1 MQPEIEEEALRA
13 RLQNLRD
20 EMEAGRVFFASHLS
34 VTDSLKAVRSGPD
47 GRIDLATVDS
57 RVRALAN
64 AVSFSTNRRQAKEAV
79 SLRDL
84 QQSYFTFI
92 ERNFGEMYT
101 EMKKRGADPSRVSAA
116 ISTDT
121 ENVKEFM
128 AGMPE
133 FLSVIDDLWKET
145 WDSAHYHV
153 QDLTGLKAVFGGET
167 FPSPRKNIVSCAGVY
182 ADTIVLPDPFLRTRF
197 TQQQDDATAVR
208 WFVKSA
214 LSLLHYREA
223 ALADVECPLVVIAP
237 DASYVDDDEQEVM
250 IRAAEPSVLKHLAAL
265 FGTQFGSIEEASEFL
280 STLAAPEQ
288 VTAKLADKKR
298 LLFHEGDNDPLE
310 QQIQDYMD
318 GYFSSQLEGGAGT
331 AVLFSAMGRMRQAT
345 DLLRRASSLGGA
357 PLIDAPTSWKYF
369 TWKLGYEAGSDPEKP
384 DLHLHMT
391 QAMQNAA
398 RYEMRWL
405 GNVPVEALIEMRKQ
419 NVLPELRQML
429 STGVEALMELRPDN
443 FHRTGDQ
450 VIKNIQD
457 AFDGHRKQLDALRG
471 KKWRFAGVELGA
483 CVVKGAVQIASAC
496 GVPGVSLIGAA
507 LDQALDVPKARDIP
521 RRFKALR
528 EEHKKAHSS
537 AVGLLFDASRA

>member
-1 MQPEIEEEALRA
+1 MRLENEHEDEALRA
-13 RLQNLRD
+13 QLQNLRE
-20 EMEAGRVFFASHLS
+20 EMAAGRVFFASHLP

-47 GRIDLATVDS
+47 GKIDLATVDS
-57 RVRALAN
+57 RVRALAS
-64 AVSFSTNRRQAKEAV
+64 AVSFSTNWRQAKEAV
-79 SLRDL
+79 SLQDL

-101 EMKKRGADPSRVSAA
+101 EMKKRGADPSRVGAA
-116 ISTDT
+116 ISADPK
-121 ENVKEFM
+121 NVKEFM

-145 WDSAHYHV
+145 WDSAHYHL

-197 TQQQDDATAVR
+197 TNQQDDATAVR
-208 WFVKSA
+208 WFLKSA

-223 ALADVECPLVVIAP
+223 ALADVKCPLVVIAP

-250 IRAAEPSVLKHLAAL
+250 IRASEPSVLKHLAAL
-265 FGTQFGSIEEASEFL
+265 FGTQFGSMEEASEFL
-280 STLAAPEQ
+280 GTLAAPEQ
-288 VTAKLADKKR
+288 VTARLADKKR
-298 LLFHEGDNDPLE
+298 LLFNEGDNDPLE
-310 QQIQDYMD
+310 QQIQEYMD
-318 GYFSSQLEGGAGT
+318 GYFSPHFEGGAGT

-369 TWKLGYEAGSDPEKP
+369 TWKLGYEADSDPNKP

-391 QAMQNAA
+391 QALQNAA
-398 RYEMRWL
+398 RYEMQWL
-405 GNVPVEALIEMRKQ
+405 GDVPVEALIEMRKQ

-429 STGVEALMELRPDN
+429 SKGVETLMELRPDN
-443 FHRTGDQ
+443 FYRTGDQ

-457 AFDGHRKQLDALRG
+457 AFDHHRKQLDALRG
-471 KKWRFAGVELGA
+471 KKWRFAGIELGSCA
-483 CVVKGAVQIASAC
+483 VKGAHPDCFGLWSA
-496 GVPGVSLIGAA
+496 LRQ
-507 LDQALDVPKARDIP
+507 LARDSVRP
-521 RRFKALR
+521 DR
-528 EEHKKAHSS
+528 
-537 AVGLLFDASRA
+537 